1 MIEVKTKP
9 ITWSRI
15 SIETA
20 VPSLLAL
27 PRLSYYPAV
36 KRAMDLLLAS
46 LLLALLSPLILL
58 IAVAIRLGSP
68 GPALFRQT
76 RVGLNGRHFTMLK
89 FRSMYNG
96 CDQTVHQRLAR
107 RFVNGQARQS
117 VYKVV
122 GDVRI
127 TPLGRWLRKT
137 SLDELPQ
144 LVNVLRGE
152 MSLVGPRPVVPYEV
166 EQYTPYQRQRLY
178 AVPGMTGLPQ
188 VSGRSGLT
196 FDKIVRLDL
205 EYIRHRSIGLDIWI
219 LLRTIPAVLAA
230 RATS

>member
-15 SIETA
+15 SIETTG
-20 VPSLLAL
+20 PSILAL
-27 PRLSYYPAV
+27 PRVTLYPVA
-36 KRAMDLLLAS
+36 KRVMDLVLAS
-46 LLLALLSPLILL
+46 LLLVLLFPLLVL
-58 IAVAIRLGSP
+58 IALAIQLDSP
-68 GPALFRQT
+68 GPALFHQT

-96 CDQTVHQRLAR
+96 CDQSVHQRLAR
-107 RFVNGQARQS
+107 RFVNGQAHQA
-117 VYKVV
+117 VYKVA
-122 GDVRI
+122 GDVRV
-127 TPLGRWLRKT
+127 TPLGKWLRKT

-144 LVNVLRGE
+144 LLNVLRGE

-166 EQYTPYQRQRLY
+166 EEYTPHQRQRLN

-205 EYIRHRSIGLDIWI
+205 EYIRRRSIGLDIWI